1 MTKKIKPETQVIVEL
16 PSKAKKI
23 KKKPAKPVAADIKS
37 KVKISQNKPETL
49 VIVESPSKAKTIN
62 KYLGD
67 KYIISSS
74 VGHIIDLPKSRLAI
88 DVENGFKP
96 DYITIRGKAKILNE
110 LKKLAGSVKN
120 VLLATD
126 PDREGEAIS
135 WHLSNALAGKNSNI
149 KRIEF
154 NEITESA
161 VKEAVAN
168 PREIDIDLVNAQ
180 QARRVLDRI
189 VGYYIS
195 PLLWKKVKRG
205 LSAGRVQ
212 SAALKVIC
220 DRESEIDHFIP
231 QEYWSLEAECTQN
244 NKKFSAMLT
253 HYNNEKIKIKNK
265 SEMDSVLSDVTGKDL
280 TVTEIKTQ
288 ERRRKAPAPYITS
301 KLQQDAVNRL
311 GFTSKKTMIVAQQLY
326 EGIDLAGYG
335 PTGLITYMRT
345 DSTRISDNA
354 IAMAR
359 DYIKNNFKPE
369 YLPETP
375 NIYKLKK
382 NSQDAHEAIR
392 PADVSK
398 TPESI
403 KNDLTREQYR
413 LYDLIWRRFI
423 ACQMTP
429 EVTESLT
436 VNLSSTNSFFRCTGN
451 KVLFSGYTEVEKLS
465 KSEKNTLPAFKEGDT
480 VSVTE
485 FKPEQHFTTPPPR
498 FNDAS
503 LVKFLEESGIGRPS
517 TYAPTI
523 DTLTRRY
530 YITRSGKQLQP
541 TLLGKIV
548 NDIMSGHFGS
558 LVSIDFTSAMEEKL
572 DEVEASHINWVEMLG
587 EFYIPFKESVDLAEI
602 NIAEM
607 KGILDEET
615 EHVCEK
621 CGNKMMKKLGRFG
634 FFLACAGFPECRN
647 AKSLPLGKCPKCEGN
662 VVKRGAGGRRGGF
675 FGCSNY
681 PECDFITRDTPSDKE
696 CPKCG
701 KLLFTKKIKGRGEE
715 LTCFSQ
721 DCGFKVELLD
731 EPVVPETPEED
742 AEE

>member
-1 MTKKIKPETQVIVEL
+1 MTKKI
-16 PSKAKKI
+16 
-23 KKKPAKPVAADIKS
+23 
-37 KVKISQNKPETL
+37 KPETL

-62 KYLGD
+62 KYLGA

-96 DYITIRGKAKILNE
+96 EYITIRGKAKILNE
-110 LKKLAGSVKN
+110 LKKQAGQVNN

-135 WHLSNALAGKNSNI
+135 WHLSNALAGKNSNV

-154 NEITESA
+154 NEITEAA
-161 VKEAVAN
+161 VKEAVAH
-168 PREIDIDLVNAQ
+168 PRDININLVNAQ
-180 QARRVLDRI
+180 QARRFLDRI
-189 VGYYIS
+189 VGYSIS

-212 SAALKVIC
+212 SAALKVIT
-220 DRESEIDHFIP
+220 DRENEIDHFIP
-231 QEYWSLEAECTQN
+231 QEFWTLEAVCSSH
-244 NKKFSAMLT
+244 NKKFPAMLI
-253 HYNNEKIKIKNK
+253 HYNKDRGKIKNK
-265 SEMDSVLSDVTGKDL
+265 SEMDVILNEVSGKNL

-288 ERRRKAPAPYITS
+288 ERKRKAPPPYITS

-326 EGIDLAGYG
+326 EGIDLAGSG

-345 DSTRISDNA
+345 DSTRIADSA

-359 DYIKNNFKPE
+359 DYIKANFKPE
-369 YLPETP
+369 YLPQTP
-375 NIYKLKK
+375 NIFKLKK

-392 PADVSK
+392 PADVNK
-398 TPESI
+398 TPELI
-403 KNDLTREQYR
+403 KGDLTRDQYR

-429 EVTESLT
+429 EVTETLT
-436 VNLSSTNSFFRCTGN
+436 VNLGCLNSVFRSTGN
-451 KVLFSGYTEVEKLS
+451 KVLFSGFTEIEKLS
-465 KSEKNTLPAFKEGDT
+465 KSEKNVLPPLKEGDSVE
-480 VSVTE
+480 VSE
-485 FKPEQHFTTPPPR
+485 YKPEQHFTTPPPR

-523 DTLTRRY
+523 DTLIKRY
-530 YITRSGKQLQP
+530 YITRSGKQLLP

-548 NDIMSGHFGS
+548 NDIMSEHFGS
-558 LVSIDFTSAMEEKL
+558 LVSIDFTAAMEEKL
-572 DEVEASHINWVEMLG
+572 DEVEASNIEWVKMLG
-587 EFYIPFKESVDLAEI
+587 EFYTPFKEMVDLAEV

-621 CGNKMMKKLGRFG
+621 CGKKMMKKLGRFG
-634 FFLACAGFPECRN
+634 FFLACSGFPECRN

-662 VVKRGAGGRRGGF
+662 VVKRGSGGKRGGF

-701 KLLFTKKIKGRGEE
+701 KLLFTKKIKGKGEE
-715 LTCFSQ
+715 LICFSK

-731 EPVVPETPEED
+731 EVSVNDIPEED
-742 AEE
+742 TEQ

>member
-1 MTKKIKPETQVIVEL
+1 M
-16 PSKAKKI
+16 AKKI
-23 KKKPAKPVAADIKS
+23 
-37 KVKISQNKPETL
+37 KPETL

-88 DVENGFKP
+88 DVDNGFKP

-110 LKKLAGSVKN
+110 LKKQAGSVKN

-154 NEITESA
+154 NEITEAA
-161 VKEAVAN
+161 VKEAVAH
-168 PREIDIDLVNAQ
+168 PREINIDLVNAQ
-180 QARRVLDRI
+180 QARRFLDRI
-189 VGYYIS
+189 VGYSIS

-212 SAALKVIC
+212 SAALKVIT
-220 DRESEIDHFIP
+220 DRENEIDLFIP
-231 QEYWSLEAECTQN
+231 QEYWTLEAECSHH

-253 HYNNEKIKIKNK
+253 HYNNDKIKIKNK
-265 SEMDSVLSDVTGKDL
+265 LEMDAVVKDVSGKGL

-288 ERRRKAPAPYITS
+288 ERKRKAPPPYITS

-326 EGIDLAGYG
+326 EGIDLTGSG

-345 DSTRISDNA
+345 DSTRISENA

-359 DYIKNNFKPE
+359 DYIKTNFKSD
-369 YLPETP
+369 YLPDTP

-382 NSQDAHEAIR
+382 NAQDAHEAIR
-392 PADVSK
+392 PTDVSK

-403 KNDLTREQYR
+403 KNDLTRDQYR

-436 VNLSSTNSFFRCTGN
+436 VNLGSINSLFRATGN
-451 KVLFSGYTEVEKLS
+451 KVLFSGFTEVEKLS
-465 KSEKNTLPAFKEGDT
+465 KSEKNALPLFKEGDNVE
-480 VSVTE
+480 VSE

-523 DTLTRRY
+523 DTLIRRY
-530 YITRSGKQLQP
+530 YITRSGKQLVP

-548 NDIMSGHFGS
+548 NNIMSENFGS

-572 DEVEASHINWVEMLG
+572 DKVEASEIDWVKMLG
-587 EFYIPFKESVDLAEI
+587 DFYTPFKELVDLAEI
-602 NIAEM
+602 NIEEM

-615 EHVCEK
+615 EYVCEK

-647 AKSLPLGKCPKCEGN
+647 AKSLPLGKCPKCDGN

-681 PECDFITRDTPSDKE
+681 PVCDFITRDNPSDKD

-715 LTCFSQ
+715 LTCLNEG
-721 DCGFKVELLD
+721 CGFKVELLD
-731 EPVVPETPEED
+731 EVTVNDVPEEE